1 MLSVSI
7 SRCSAGGSTCP
18 RVRSSVT
25 RGRWGQQQHNSSDH
39 STTALL
45 VTSTAAGTGGHHQD
59 NSVPMTICAAAVVVV
74 ADALLL
80 LHHLPRTRCDQIIK
94 WCGYVFVVGAMRKA
108 RKQNK
113 YNFPNLQQ
121 QIRGPAPACVQC
133 SVAVLQQNYKAI
145 SSWAYKEYKICCNL

>member
-45 VTSTAAGTGGHHQD
+45 VTSTAAGTAGHHQD
-59 NSVPMTICAAAVVVV
+59 NSVPMTICAAAAAAAVV

-145 SSWAYKEYKICCNL
+145 SSWPYK